1 MHLQAMLLLLCL
13 SLCQGMSLLE
23 GAPSEEYR
31 ITRGRS
37 GHGLGQEEQSLSEER
52 RRRHLLSLV
61 SDVLAASWALES
73 ATARPSYH
81 QGRPGHGVRPSYHHQ
96 GSPGHG
102 VKNTND
108 GCYQEACEGRVCQC
122 CNCQDCWTC

>member
-1 MHLQAMLLLLCL
+1 MYLQALLLLLCL

-37 GHGLGQEEQSLSEER
+37 GHGLGQEEHSLSEER

-73 ATARPSYH
+73 ARPNYHRGRPSLINSL
-81 QGRPGHGVRPSYHHQ
+81 GVR
-96 GSPGHG
+96 
-102 VKNTND
+102 NTND
-108 GCYQEACEGRVCQC
+108 GCYQEACEGRKCQC